1 MLEMWDF
8 WDVGCEMFA
17 GMLTYKM
24 PFVKQK
30 ILFKYEKNANSE
42 IGNKSLIDLN
52 LVRVYTKNGLE

>member
-17 GMLTYKM
+17 GMLIYKM

-30 ILFKYEKNANSE
+30 FYLNMRKTQIQKLE
-42 IGNKSLIDLN
+42 INHSLI
-52 LVRVYTKNGLE
+52 